1 MAEINEG
8 PGNNPVL
15 TYEDTREGVVKSEAF
30 DLVILATACA
40 PSSGNPEL
48 AKILDIELSPFGFFK
63 TDPSQP
69 MDTTRPGIFTC
80 GCAHSPIDIPESVA
94 QASGGRRTGGPDGD
108 GCRYAQGIM
117 KESASMSDK
126 TEKKQ
131 RDTEVQRIGVF
142 ICDCGSNIAGHID
155 CADVTQY
162 ASTLPG
168 VVYAKENLYTCSEA
182 GIGEIKNGIKEN
194 DLSRVVVAS
203 CSPRTHQPLFS
214 SSCGEAGLNPYLF
227 EMANIRDQCSWVHM
241 GDREGGTEKAKDLV
255 RMAVAKAAFL
265 EPQQEIEAELT
276 PRVLVIGG
284 GVAGLSAV
292 ETLSD
297 MGLDVALVEKGSE
310 LGGFLNRIDR
320 LFSGEKAS
328 EFADTLTENVT
339 SKSNVKVYLNAH
351 VETVGGYIGNYE
363 IGIRQ
368 EDGEKVTE
376 LVGCIVVATG
386 ALPLTP
392 EGLYGYDGK
401 RIITQ
406 AELEE
411 RLRDGSFDAQRV
423 VMIQCVG
430 ARCEERAYCS
440 RICCQSAVK
449 NAQFIKRE
457 NPDAHVHVLYRD
469 MQMYG
474 TEKEKMLWDARGMGV
489 RFDVYDP
496 EKPPEVKDEEV
507 EFLQVLTGET
517 EKIAYDLVVLSTPL
531 VPREDASE
539 LSKLLRVP
547 IDQNN
552 FFMEAHAKLRPL
564 DFAHGRHLS
573 LWIGPL
579 SR

>member
-1 MAEINEG
+1 MSKQKEEK
-8 PGNNPVL
+8 
-15 TYEDTREGVVKSEAF
+15 RS
-30 DLVILATACA
+30 
-40 PSSGNPEL
+40 
-48 AKILDIELSPFGFFK
+48 K
-63 TDPSQP
+63 TD
-69 MDTTRPGIFTC
+69 RKG
-80 GCAHSPIDIPESVA
+80 AEA
-94 QASGGRRTGGPDGD
+94 
-108 GCRYAQGIM
+108 
-117 KESASMSDK
+117 E
-126 TEKKQ
+126 
-131 RDTEVQRIGVF
+131 RIGVF
-142 ICDCGSNIAGHID
+142 ICDCGSNIAGHLD
-155 CADVTQY
+155 CAEVTQY

-182 GIGEIKNGIKEN
+182 GIGEIINGIKDN
-194 DLSRVVVAS
+194 DLTRVVVAS

-214 SSCGEAGLNPYLF
+214 SSCAQAGLNPYLF

-297 MGLDVALVEKGSE
+297 MGLEVALVEKAPE

-328 EFADTLTENVT
+328 EFAKRLTDSVA

-368 EDGEKVTE
+368 GDDDAVVER
-376 LVGCIVVATG
+376 VGCIVVATG
-386 ALPLTP
+386 ALPLVP

-401 RIITQ
+401 KVITQ

-430 ARCEERAYCS
+430 ARCEERKYCS
-440 RICCQSAVK
+440 RICCQNAVK
-449 NAQFIKRE
+449 NAQFIKQE

-474 TEKEKMLWDARGMGV
+474 TEKEKMLWDARGIGV

-496 EKPPEVKDEEV
+496 KNPPEVKDGEV
-507 EFLQVLTGET
+507 RFLQVLTGET
-517 EKIAYDLVVLSTPL
+517 QKVPYDLVVLSTPL
-531 VPREDASE
+531 VPREDAPE

-564 DFAHGRHLS
+564 DFATDGIFLCGSARYPANVEEARSQGLGVASRIGTILFKDKLVTSAIVAEINAETCVGCLGCVEMCPYEAISFVPEKGVCEVNRILCKGCGCCASTCPSQSAMLKGFKPQQLLS
-573 LWIGPL
+573 QIKAVC
-579 SR
+579 